1 MSRER
6 KAAADLRLTL
16 AFASPSPTGPPAKI
30 QKPADEQKPWW
41 MNPETEEEGRC
52 VDHAPQG
59 FAQKAAATARS
70 KEGGSD
76 SFHAAAGEDD
86 QDFVDDPS

>member
-1 MSRER
+1 
-6 KAAADLRLTL
+6 
-16 AFASPSPTGPPAKI
+16 
-30 QKPADEQKPWW
+30 